1 MCSVYGCSWLYSS
14 RYPLCISRAS
24 FAFALER
31 ENVVGRCV
39 QRHSV
44 RRKYSS
50 CQLGRELQLSKDRP
64 VQVCKLHITWNL
76 KTSRLSTQAR
86 FKILESTRLPQE
98 RQSSDVSEQ
107 MYYKNICQRYRDNLP
122 CNKAC
127 MEERLLGLSCK
138 QAHIKRFLYY
148 NLNILHILVLYM
160 VDMYIVCIYIYTYN
174 IYIYTIHIIHMIY
187 TVYIVY
193 IHTICIVCIYIH
205 SPLTLLLY
213 TRVWTQSSF
222 KNTKPLPIKMMYKA
236 TTWKF
241 LEEHVGL

>member
-14 RYPLCISRAS
+14 RSQLCISRAS

-31 ENVVGRCV
+31 ENIVGRCV
-39 QRHSV
+39 QRHSF

-50 CQLGRELQLSKDRP
+50 CQLCRELQVSKDRP
-64 VQVCKLHITWNL
+64 VQLCKLHITWNL

-107 MYYKNICQRYRDNLP
+107 MYYKNICQRYRDNSP
-122 CNKAC
+122 CNKAR

-160 VDMYIVCIYIYTYN
+160 ADRCSTVCSMYIYIHIIYIYTQ
-174 IYIYTIHIIHMIY
+174 YI
-187 TVYIVY
+187 
-193 IHTICIVCIYIH
+193 
-205 SPLTLLLY
+205 
-213 TRVWTQSSF
+213 
-222 KNTKPLPIKMMYKA
+222 
-236 TTWKF
+236 
-241 LEEHVGL
+241 